1 MDMLQKG
8 QKVQQEFGGPI
19 MVVIGNEPELIE
31 NIITEWEDY
40 LGNVLTGKFMEAQL
54 HLVEKLKSLQ
64 LITLILKRRI

>member
-31 NIITEWEDY
+31 NIITEWEDD

-54 HLVEKLKSLQ
+54 HLVEELKSS
-64 LITLILKRRI
+64 